1 MKKTKTIADLKVGEK
16 AKVSALHSD
25 EISLRLMQ
33 MGCVPGCE
41 VKMNSKAALGG
52 PVCVCVSG
60 YHLSLRLDEAAR
72 VMLDE

>member
-1 MKKTKTIADLKVGEK
+1 MKKAKTIADLKVGEK
-16 AKVSALHSD
+16 AKIASLHTD

-41 VKMNSKAALGG
+41 VMMNSKAALGG

-60 YHLSLRLDEAAR
+60 YQLSLRLDEASKII
-72 VMLDE
+72 LD